1 MAVLQGRKGCDVT
14 LEFGGRIGTSWRDS
28 QPWWPAEPSPPAGAP
43 NVLLIVLDDVGYAQ
57 LGCYG
62 SDIQTPVLDG
72 LAKAGV
78 RLANFH
84 TTALCS
90 PTRACL
96 LTGRNH
102 HRSGMGRV
110 ADLAVGFPGYWGKP
124 PRSNG
129 YLSEILTAAGYASY
143 AIGKWHLSPEDE
155 TNMAASRVTWPLAR
169 GFDRWYGFHGGET
182 HQFVPALYHDN
193 HSVRPP
199 RSVEDGYHL
208 TEDLADR
215 AIEFLGDLR
224 AVDASKPFFLYF
236 ATGACHSPHQPPR
249 RWLERYR
256 GRFDLG
262 WDAWREQVY
271 ARQLA
276 TGLLPASTA
285 LSQRPPWVPA
295 WNSLTGRDQAVAA
308 RFMEC
313 FAGFLSHADE
323 QIGRILEFL
332 AERGEL
338 ANTVVCVVS
347 DNGASAEGGAEGSI
361 NDMRMQNLDPPS
373 AEETLAR
380 LDEIGGP
387 LTHNNYPWGWTMAG
401 NTPFRRWK
409 REVHE
414 GGVADPC
421 IIYWPAG
428 EELGLL
434 EPGAIRHQFTHAI
447 DILPTLADL
456 AGIAL
461 PAELDGI
468 PQSEIDGTSFAYLLP
483 PGTET
488 SPERHETQYFEM
500 FGSRAIYHRGWKAVT
515 FHPIGPLYD
524 DQNPNA
530 PFEDDVWEL
539 YHVAEDLSES
549 RDVATEHPSLL
560 AELIELW
567 WAEARRNQVL
577 PLDNRVLWALVNPKP
592 DHRKAVAEY
601 RYTQSGAQVPEIVAV
616 NVRNRSH
623 RIAIDLTIPDFDETD
638 GVLIAL
644 GSVLGGWSLHILDGR
659 LRYVHNLYGKE
670 RHVLESAELI
680 NSGEHHV
687 EYEFTKDSGPG
698 GTGVLRCDGREVGRG
713 VISRFTPSG
722 FSGTGV
728 GLTCGYE
735 WGPAIGTGYTAP
747 FPFAGTIRRAVVR
760 TTGPVV
766 RDPLAELEAIL
777 SEQ

>member
-1 MAVLQGRKGCDVT
+1 VT
-14 LEFGGRIGTSWRDS
+14 LEFGGRIGASWRDS
-28 QPWWPAEPSPPAGAP
+28 EPWWPTEPSPPAGAP

-72 LAKAGV
+72 LAEAGV
-78 RLANFH
+78 RLSNFH

-155 TNMAASRVTWPLAR
+155 TNMAAARTTWPLAR

-224 AVDASKPFFLYF
+224 AVDAGKPFFLYF

-249 RWLERYR
+249 RWLEHYR

-276 TGLLPASTA
+276 TGLLPAATA
-285 LSQRPPWVPA
+285 LSPRPPWVPA
-295 WNSLTGRDQAVAA
+295 WNSLTERDQAVAA

-323 QIGRILEFL
+323 QIGRVLDFL

-347 DNGASAEGGAEGSI
+347 DNGASSEGGAEGSI
-361 NDMRMQNLDPPS
+361 NDMRLQNLDPPS
-373 AEETLAR
+373 AEEMSAR
-380 LDEIGGP
+380 IDEIGGP

-421 IIYWPAG
+421 IISWPAG

-434 EPGAIRHQFTHAI
+434 EPAAIRHQFTHAI
-447 DILPTLADL
+447 DILPTLAEL

-461 PAELDGI
+461 PAELHGI
-468 PQSEIDGTSFAYLLP
+468 PQSEIDGTSFAYLLA
-483 PGTET
+483 PGTDT

-549 RDVATEHPSLL
+549 RDVAAEHPSLL

-577 PLDNRVLWALVNPKP
+577 PLDNRALWALVNPKP
-592 DHRKAVAEY
+592 DHRKPVAEY
-601 RYTQSGAQVPEIVAV
+601 RYTQGGAQVPEVVAV

-623 RIAIDLTIPDFDETD
+623 RIAIDLTIPDSDATDLTIPNSDATD
-638 GVLIAL
+638 GVLVAL

-670 RHVLESAELI
+670 RHVIESAELI
-680 NSGEHHV
+680 TAGDHHV
-687 EYEFTKDSGPG
+687 EYDFTKDSGLG
-698 GTGVLRCDGREVGRG
+698 GTGILRCDGREVGRG
-713 VISRFTPSG
+713 VIPRFTPSG
-722 FSGTGV
+722 FTGTGV

-747 FPFAGTIRRAVVR
+747 FPFAGAIRRAVV
-760 TTGPVV
+760 TPTGPVV